1 LLLDGEA
8 RSRPR
13 LISIVADGQ
22 FADSSGGCSLSP
34 LFSGERVR
42 VRGSGKCCGA
52 WLPFTPTLSP

>member
-22 FADSSGGCSLSP
+22 FADSSGCSLSP